1 MNLGRLAALL
11 LFAIAILSVPCQRAN
26 AMPAPATA
34 FIVTVAPQAVAEFV
48 DGMGPR
54 LENPI
59 SSAESFTD
67 LLRVANPFIG
77 ASQRQAAQA
86 DLQWLAMD
94 YNNAG
99 LGSVAVPPVFTYS
112 PDGTETTLFQG
123 GFGLAAAVEYADVS
137 QNGYMADPSSSFQ
150 EPGLGSDWGPFLAPA
165 GDGVA
170 DLAMAGVKSLFG
182 RLFSAAAG
190 DAVDGA
196 VGQIANPRTIS
207 LNVLNPEFTPYA
219 SDWLQ
224 NATDRA
230 SAELGANPELASR
243 VLSPLEYKAGTRS
256 LGIARMQFGNAVEA
270 KVAQYW
276 LDDPLAKQML
286 EYTGSG
292 PGPDFTGVGHA
303 EGQTFDISTALGREP
318 HWMRPYGA
326 GMQVITYSRPP
337 TFAVFPP
344 VQEAP

>member
-207 LNVLNPEFTPYA
+207 LNVLNPEFTPDA
-219 SDWLQ
+219 GKVLQ
-224 NATDRA
+224 NATNDWNGQ
-230 SAELGANPELASR
+230 LGANPSLAR
-243 VLSPLEYKAGTRS
+243 TVLSPPEYAAGQNS
-256 LGIARMQFGNAVEA
+256 IAVARMQYGNAVERL
-270 KVAQYW
+270 VAREMG
-276 LDDPLAKQML
+276 DPLGQRL
-286 EYTGSG
+286 VRYTGG
-292 PGPDFTGVGHA
+292 PGSGSMPDFVGVGPA
-303 EGQTFDISTALGREP
+303 QGQMFDITTPGQVASKAGKWYGPSLTAP
-318 HWMRPYGA
+318 TYVRP
-326 GMQVITYSRPP
+326 ITFR
-337 TFAVFPP
+337 VFP
-344 VQEAP
+344 